1 MGKGKKCISDRIIR
15 MLIITFVISLVSV
28 AVATVGIV
36 I

>member
-1 MGKGKKCISDRIIR
+1 MGKGKKCTTDKIIR